1 MPLLRFD
8 TPRARRAP
16 LLPALLLLLAPAAC
30 GRRDGDPAREMLAS
44 TLRPGDRLIALQVV
58 DPDAPE
64 RMVVVVVPEG
74 GKPELRILELQREE
88 QGAGGAW
95 RVAHRAPQGDLFR
108 KLDVEDVTG
117 DGRPEILAT
126 SLGGHL
132 EVLEVYTRDDD
143 GAWRSAFQNGGQEI
157 EKRHAPGGAIEFWVT
172 SRTYEERPGQ
182 PPTYATGIYRWD
194 GRSFTEAGRK

>member
-1 MPLLRFD
+1 MPR
-8 TPRARRAP
+8 TRTAP
-16 LLPALLLLLAPAAC
+16 LLLALIVLLTRAA
-30 GRRDGDPAREMLAS
+30 GGGRDGDPARQMLAS
-44 TLRPGDRLIALQVV
+44 TLQPGDRLIALHVV

-74 GKPELRILELQREE
+74 GKPELRILELRREAK
-88 QGAGGAW
+88 GAGGAW
-95 RVAHRAPQGDLFR
+95 GVAHRAPQGDLFR
-108 KLDVEDVTG
+108 NLAVEDVTG

-143 GAWRSAFQNGGQEI
+143 GAWRSVFQNGGQEI
-157 EKRHAPGGAIEFWVT
+157 EKRHAPGGAIEFRVT
-172 SRTYEERPGQ
+172 SRTFEERPGQ

-194 GRSFTEAGRK
+194 GRSFTEARGK